1 MQHSLYITMSVG
13 LPCGPVAKT
22 QVPNAEGLRQI
33 PSQGVAEIKK
43 PSTTLGE
50 LASSGFLHW
59 RAQRSQHAK
68 L

>member
-1 MQHSLYITMSVG
+1 MSG
-13 LPCGPVAKT
+13 KLPCGLVAKT

-33 PSQGVAEIKK
+33 PGQGVAEIKK
-43 PSTTLGE
+43 PNTTLGE

-59 RAQRSQHAK
+59 WAQRSQHSE